1 MKLRTSFFIF
11 LLSLSIFNAS
21 AQTADPE
28 IWINHQGGPND
39 SKNGVYA
46 LSLTDGTVTPRA
58 TDYTYDFNRGMAY
71 QNGYLYGLYHE
82 DAFWWNPEKNYLYRI
97 NTHTWQVELINLGA
111 SHALFAD
118 KTASSF
124 DGTVYAVYNNNLL
137 TFDYT
142 TYTSHSFGTTNRNY
156 IALGVSG
163 LNELY
168 GIADDGKLVRINT
181 QTGAETVVGD
191 THLNVRFSGTTGTI
205 DPVSNQF
212 YIICRD
218 SYYGEPELFAV
229 SLTDATST
237 KKGKVP
243 SGYYFR
249 DMVILG
255 EPAAKGAPAQAY
267 DLKALFADDS
277 LEGTFTFTI
286 PTVTFD
292 GEKLEGEVGY
302 TVTYTTGDG
311 DKQTIT
317 GTSEAGATVELPIVL
332 TSSGEIT
339 FTVKLANSAGEG
351 QTAELVQWIGPDA
364 PANPTN
370 AHLTV
375 NSEGVASVIWTAP
388 TKGIHGTIL
397 RQLTYDVYR
406 VISGERSLAAQDIT
420 ETSFTEQLSITTLKD
435 YYYIIVAKNG
445 SSKSEEVKTN
455 SLVLG
460 EGFGIPFYEDFGE
473 DNKLPYFTIIN
484 VNGDSYKVGALEL
497 ECTWTNATYSYIG
510 IGTEPRMRCL
520 TDQATDDWLITPPL
534 QMQPGTIYQ
543 LSFNMAAGS
552 ETPERFEIMMGREAT
567 VEGMTTMLI
576 PEKTITGVVPQT
588 FTKEFSVSEAGTYC
602 IGFHATPNLGMV
614 LYLDDISVTVG
625 ASQEAPDSVKN
636 VRIITDPT
644 GKLQATLHFDAPAVT
659 IGGSPL
665 NEITKIEIERNGELI
680 ATIEDATPGKS
691 VEYIDNTPR
700 RGFNN
705 YRITAFNAEGK
716 GLSRETEDYY
726 IGIDTPLPPVVKKVV
741 DNGESVTFEWEA
753 VSDKGVHGCPVDPK
767 GVNYL
772 IYDNAISVVPI
783 GVVSGCSYTATF
795 NTNNG
800 KPDMHKWLIVAQNM
814 AGMSDAAAAK
824 VATGEPYYLPYR
836 ETFAMGK
843 VKTMMWTEQTGVRS
857 FNASIEDAAGTDAG
871 SMLFLPYRDGD
882 ASSLNLCRLSL
893 EGARTAVMTFLHKG
907 IVGSN
912 AVINVNVWEPNGE
925 VTTLATIADGATAN
939 LQGSSVNEGWTR
951 EKVDLSAFI
960 GKPFIV
966 VKLEA
971 VGEADMPVFIDDI
984 MIDDIYEKD
993 LDITMQTPAMVK
1005 AGETIPATVT
1015 VVNKGEMDVASYTVN
1030 LFVNG
1035 LLWESRQATEP
1046 LASFAEKDF
1055 TFDVPTDDS
1064 HPVVSIKAEVTTP
1077 LDMDESNNTCL
1088 AAVNVQGASGI
1099 IRPDT
1104 SAQPATSYDLQGRPL
1119 EGGAR
1124 PAIRII
1130 NGKKIVVK

>member
-205 DPVSNQF
+205 DPVSNLF

-311 DKQTIT
+311 EKQTIT

-375 NSEGVASVIWTAP
+375 NSALVTRLDLNTATIDQLKRHP
-388 TKGIHGTIL
+388 YLDYYQAKAIVRMREEKGAFNQVSDIL
-397 RQLTYDVYR
+397 NIPIID
-406 VISGERSLAAQDIT
+406 T
-420 ETSFTEQLSITTLKD
+420 ETFKHI
-435 YYYIIVAKNG
+435 
-445 SSKSEEVKTN
+445 
-455 SLVLG
+455 
-460 EGFGIPFYEDFGE
+460 
-473 DNKLPYFTIIN
+473 
-484 VNGDSYKVGALEL
+484 
-497 ECTWTNATYSYIG
+497 
-510 IGTEPRMRCL
+510 
-520 TDQATDDWLITPPL
+520 
-534 QMQPGTIYQ
+534 
-543 LSFNMAAGS
+543 
-552 ETPERFEIMMGREAT
+552 
-567 VEGMTTMLI
+567 
-576 PEKTITGVVPQT
+576 
-588 FTKEFSVSEAGTYC
+588 
-602 IGFHATPNLGMV
+602 
-614 LYLDDISVTVG
+614 
-625 ASQEAPDSVKN
+625 
-636 VRIITDPT
+636 
-644 GKLQATLHFDAPAVT
+644 
-659 IGGSPL
+659 
-665 NEITKIEIERNGELI
+665 
-680 ATIEDATPGKS
+680 
-691 VEYIDNTPR
+691 
-700 RGFNN
+700 
-705 YRITAFNAEGK
+705 
-716 GLSRETEDYY
+716 
-726 IGIDTPLPPVVKKVV
+726 
-741 DNGESVTFEWEA
+741 
-753 VSDKGVHGCPVDPK
+753 
-767 GVNYL
+767 
-772 IYDNAISVVPI
+772 
-783 GVVSGCSYTATF
+783 
-795 NTNNG
+795 
-800 KPDMHKWLIVAQNM
+800 
-814 AGMSDAAAAK
+814 
-824 VATGEPYYLPYR
+824 EPYL
-836 ETFAMGK
+836 TCNS
-843 VKTMMWTEQTGVRS
+843 Q
-857 FNASIEDAAGTDAG
+857 
-871 SMLFLPYRDGD
+871 
-882 ASSLNLCRLSL
+882 
-893 EGARTAVMTFLHKG
+893 
-907 IVGSN
+907 
-912 AVINVNVWEPNGE
+912 PN
-925 VTTLATIADGATAN
+925 
-939 LQGSSVNEGWTR
+939 
-951 EKVDLSAFI
+951 K
-960 GKPFIV
+960 
-966 VKLEA
+966 
-971 VGEADMPVFIDDI
+971 
-984 MIDDIYEKD
+984 
-993 LDITMQTPAMVK
+993 
-1005 AGETIPATVT
+1005 
-1015 VVNKGEMDVASYTVN
+1015 
-1030 LFVNG
+1030 
-1035 LLWESRQATEP
+1035 
-1046 LASFAEKDF
+1046 
-1055 TFDVPTDDS
+1055 
-1064 HPVVSIKAEVTTP
+1064 
-1077 LDMDESNNTCL
+1077 
-1088 AAVNVQGASGI
+1088 
-1099 IRPDT
+1099 
-1104 SAQPATSYDLQGRPL
+1104 
-1119 EGGAR
+1119 
-1124 PAIRII
+1124 
-1130 NGKKIVVK
+1130 